1 VLNVPEALPMN
12 CGAREVIAE
21 LSAAGLAIA
30 IPVPEMTSG
39 AISCQ

>member
-12 CGAREVIAE
+12 CGATDVITE

-30 IPVPEMTSG
+30 IPVPE
-39 AISCQ
+39 ID